1 MAVRVVTDSTADL
14 PPAILSELGI
24 IAVPLYVLFGEQ
36 VYKDGIGI
44 TQDEFYARLPVDP
57 IHPNTSQPSPQD
69 FLEVYEKLA
78 AEGDDQII
86 SIHISKKLSGTCDSA
101 MQAKQMLE
109 GKASVEVVDSVSV
122 SMGLGLLALMA
133 GCMAKE
139 GRSLAEIKAAVEK
152 AVPEIHVL
160 ALFDTLKYLAAGGR
174 IGKAKALVGSMLN
187 VKPVLIVKDG
197 EMQPAGQVR
206 SRVKGIERLVEWAGS
221 FKDIADM
228 SVGHTTTP
236 EEMDKLAGLLAGT
249 FTQDQIIKARLGAV
263 LGTHAGPGTLFVALR
278 TAG

>member
-1 MAVRVVTDSTADL
+1 MAVRVVTDTTADL

-24 IAVPLYVLFGEQ
+24 IAVPLYVRFGEK

-57 IHPNTSQPSPQD
+57 VHPNTSQPSPQD
-69 FLEVYEKLA
+69 FLDVYEKLA
-78 AEGDDQII
+78 AEGNDEII
-86 SIHISKKLSGTCDSA
+86 SIHISKKLSGTWDSA

-122 SMGLGLLALMA
+122 TMGLGLLALMA
-133 GCMAKE
+133 GRMAKE
-139 GRSLAEIKAAVEK
+139 GRSLAEIKAEVEK
-152 AVPEIHVL
+152 AVPQIHVL

-197 EMQPAGQVR
+197 EMHPAGQVR
-206 SRVKGIERLVEWAGS
+206 SRAKGIERLVEWTGS
-221 FKDIADM
+221 FKNIADV

-236 EEMDKLAGLLAGT
+236 EDMDKLAELLSGIVP
-249 FTQDQIIKARLGAV
+249 QDKIIKARLGTA

>member
-1 MAVRVVTDSTADL
+1 MAVRVVTDTTADL

-24 IAVPLYVLFGEQ
+24 IAVPLYVRFGEQ

-57 IHPNTSQPSPQD
+57 VHPNTSQPSPQD
-69 FLEVYEKLA
+69 FLDVYEKLA
-78 AEGDDQII
+78 AEGNDEII
-86 SIHISKKLSGTCDSA
+86 SIHISKKLSGTWDSA

-122 SMGLGLLALMA
+122 TMGLGLLALMA
-133 GCMAKE
+133 GRMAKE
-139 GRSLAEIKAAVEK
+139 GRSLVEIKAEVEK
-152 AVPEIHVL
+152 AVPQIHVL

-197 EMQPAGQVR
+197 EMHPAGQVR
-206 SRVKGIERLVEWAGS
+206 SRAKGIERLVEWTGS
-221 FKDIADM
+221 FNNIADV

-236 EEMDKLAGLLAGT
+236 EDVDKLAELLAGIVP
-249 FTQDQIIKARLGAV
+249 QDSIIKARLGTA